1 MYVRSTL
8 TACLL
13 AAVQTAAVA
22 QDCPCD
28 LFPPDNVWNTP
39 IDHLPRHW
47 NNKAYIDSIGRDTH
61 LHPDFG
67 TVWEG
72 APIGIPFVVVPAS
85 QPLVNVT
92 FDYDDESDP
101 GPYPI
106 PANPPIEGGED
117 GDGDRHVLIVQEDTC
132 MLYELF
138 DAHPNGNGTWSA
150 GSGAVYDLNSHAL
163 RPETWTSADAAGLP
177 ILPGLVR
184 YEEVMAGE
192 INHAIRFTARR
203 TQRAYDWPARHYASN
218 ITDPDVPPM
227 GQRFKLRPDFPVWDF
242 SPEVRV
248 ILRAMQRYGIILA
261 DNGSD
266 WYISGVPNPQWDDDI
281 LRELRQVYG
290 RDFEAIDSSFL
301 ILDPDSG
308 QAQQGPLTAVPIAAH
323 THILLAAIL
332 LSLAAARLRRNPVR
346 GSAFARPRA
355 PRGPDA

>member
-1 MYVRSTL
+1 MYRS
-8 TACLL
+8 LL
-13 AAVQTAAVA
+13 AAGLVSFFCCAASA
-22 QDCPCD
+22 QDCPCE

-47 NNKAYIDSIGRDTH
+47 KNEEFIDSIGRDTH

-72 APIGIPFVVVPAS
+72 APIGIPFVVVPSS
-85 QPLVNVT
+85 QPLVNVD

-101 GPYPI
+101 GPYPV
-106 PANPPIEGGED
+106 PPNPPIEGGPS

-138 DAHPNGNGTWSA
+138 DAHPNGDGSWSA

-203 TQRAYDWPARHYASN
+203 TQRKYDWPARHYASN

-227 GQRFKLRPDFPVWDF
+227 GQRFKLRPDFDMNGF
-242 SPEVRV
+242 SPEVKV

-266 WYISGVPNPQWDDDI
+266 WYISGVPNPLWDDDI

-290 RDFEAIDSSFL
+290 RDFETVDSTFL

-308 QAQQGPLTAVPIAAH
+308 QARQGPLVGLSITWPANAA
-323 THILLAAIL
+323 LVLV
-332 LSLAAARLRRNPVR
+332 LSMAGAHWFRRTPVHSR
-346 GSAFARPRA
+346 S
-355 PRGPDA
+355 